1 MCALV
6 KIYYNCLILKW
17 CKSSQNS
24 SLTPGCQSLRCFAR
38 FVVLLFI
45 CSADS
50 EGRGGVQAPAVC
62 HVEEVKIAPLL
73 SYCYKLVSYPL
84 TIFNINCV
92 WVSKFQVQQVP
103 SHLQIFPPPIIHYH
117 YYHYYHY
124 YPSSLLE
131 WLIVPTFSI
140 LLLIFTSACL
150 LFLILNSLKKH

>member
-92 WVSKFQVQQVP
+92 WVSNFLKILLCTYASSKFNKFLHICR
-103 SHLQIFPPPIIHYH
+103 SFPLLLSITIIIIITIIIHPH
-117 YYHYYHY
+117 C
-124 YPSSLLE
+124 
-131 WLIVPTFSI
+131 W
-140 LLLIFTSACL
+140 
-150 LFLILNSLKKH
+150 ND